1 MDRKAMVRSA
11 IKSSLGTRIRT
22 HSQETPQESQVKKRK
37 EEERRLKVEMD
48 QRIHELQLYEKVLL
62 QSVRDKY
69 ESQAEELQ
77 TLEEIITRPKEAYRR
92 LSAAI

>member
-1 MDRKAMVRSA
+1 
-11 IKSSLGTRIRT
+11 
-22 HSQETPQESQVKKRK
+22 
-37 EEERRLKVEMD
+37 MD